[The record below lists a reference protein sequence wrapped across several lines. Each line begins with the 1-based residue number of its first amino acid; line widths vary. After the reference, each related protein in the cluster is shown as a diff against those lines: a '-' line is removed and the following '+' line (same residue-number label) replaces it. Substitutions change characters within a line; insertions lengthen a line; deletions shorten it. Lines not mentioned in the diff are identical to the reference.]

1 MEQGIRS
8 QESGVGSQKGNGET
22 GKGRNGEKTSPIL
35 RFSGSPIRLHL
46 ILFCILLFTGCAAK
60 EEAIKPSLGYFDI
73 LPQMT
78 KHKKV
83 IDNLDSKLF
92 VYATYKSW
100 PLREAY
106 VEEYARRYQM
116 DDSGKEK
123 LKEKEMGLDEKFN
136 EFFIAVYT
144 PDEKWNDFD
153 QPLSIWKI
161 YMEDEK
167 GERLSPIEIKKVDAD
182 SPLIREFYPYL
193 DLWSSTYIVKFPKY
207 IITGEEPFPGKDTN
221 YFRLK
226 ITGVVGNVVLE
237 WQLK

>member
-1 MEQGIRS
+1 MEQEIRS
-8 QESGVGSQKGNGET
+8 RKLEARSQKQ
-22 GKGRNGEKTSPIL
+22 KARNKRKSCFL
-35 RFSGSPIRLHL
+35 SLAS
-46 ILFCILLFTGCAAK
+46 CIMFLVSCIVFTGCASEQK
-60 EEAIKPSLGYFDI
+60 EIKPAAGYFE
-73 LPQMT
+73 LLNEMT

-116 DDSGKEK
+116 DDNQKEK

-153 QPLSIWKI
+153 RPLSIWKI

-182 SPLIREFYPYL
+182 SPLVREFYPYL

-226 ITGVVGNVVLE
+226 ITGVVGNAVLE
-237 WQLK
+237 WQLE